1 MLEVAGL
8 IFMKL
13 DLVNNML
20 HPVMQ
25 FRRQDYEI
33 LNGEWEFDF
42 DDNDSGIKELWFD
55 KKLGMIINVPYPYQS
70 KLSGINNQDIHDIL
84 WYRKAVH
91 LKNTD
96 GCILLHFEAVDYRC
110 DIYINGTHIAH
121 HEGGHIGFVCDISDY
136 RGMDIIITLRVYDPS
151 FDKSITRGKQ
161 TWDLKP
167 HDIWYTRTSGI
178 WQSVWVEYKDKI
190 SLNEVRYYPDDL
202 TYSNLVEMEF
212 SSEAV
217 GKKLKIV
224 IACIDYHK
232 EIVLDIQSQRMTYKF
247 VVDNKD
253 DKYLWTVDNPA
264 LFDVRYVIYDDNSVY
279 DTVDSYFGIR
289 TICAKDGKVLL
300 NHKPF
305 YQKLVLNQGY
315 TKDGLL
321 SFEKDEDYLSD
332 ILKMKNM
339 GFNGCRLHQKSE
351 SSQFLYYADKYGFV
365 VWQECAAF
373 YEFNDISKKRLK
385 KEWYEIVKRDFNHPS
400 IIAWTPFNESWGL
413 DGVYKDVQKQDYAHE
428 IYQYIKSLDNTRFVN
443 ANDGWEIVKA
453 DIVGFH
459 NYEHGQKDEKGKY
472 QKYCHDLKTLD
483 NILNMKPGQHE
494 LFASST
500 AYNGEPIM
508 ITEFGGIAYNKDSN
522 AWGYTT
528 VNCEEEFIYDYRR
541 MIEAIYTSD
550 VICGFCYTQL
560 TDVEQE
566 QNGLLDALHN
576 YKVDPLKIREINDM
590 NNESS
595 GDKSYE

>member
-1 MLEVAGL
+1 MPYTFNMLEVAEL

-190 SLNEVRYYPDDL
+190 SLN
-202 TYSNLVEMEF
+202 
-212 SSEAV
+212 
-217 GKKLKIV
+217 
-224 IACIDYHK
+224 
-232 EIVLDIQSQRMTYKF
+232 
-247 VVDNKD
+247 
-253 DKYLWTVDNPA
+253 
-264 LFDVRYVIYDDNSVY
+264 
-279 DTVDSYFGIR
+279 
-289 TICAKDGKVLL
+289 
-300 NHKPF
+300 
-305 YQKLVLNQGY
+305 
-315 TKDGLL
+315 
-321 SFEKDEDYLSD
+321 
-332 ILKMKNM
+332 
-339 GFNGCRLHQKSE
+339 
-351 SSQFLYYADKYGFV
+351 
-365 VWQECAAF
+365 
-373 YEFNDISKKRLK
+373 
-385 KEWYEIVKRDFNHPS
+385 
-400 IIAWTPFNESWGL
+400 
-413 DGVYKDVQKQDYAHE
+413 
-428 IYQYIKSLDNTRFVN
+428 
-443 ANDGWEIVKA
+443 
-453 DIVGFH
+453 
-459 NYEHGQKDEKGKY
+459 
-472 QKYCHDLKTLD
+472 
-483 NILNMKPGQHE
+483 
-494 LFASST
+494 
-500 AYNGEPIM
+500 
-508 ITEFGGIAYNKDSN
+508 
-522 AWGYTT
+522 
-528 VNCEEEFIYDYRR
+528 
-541 MIEAIYTSD
+541 
-550 VICGFCYTQL
+550 
-560 TDVEQE
+560 
-566 QNGLLDALHN
+566 
-576 YKVDPLKIREINDM
+576 
-590 NNESS
+590 
-595 GDKSYE
+595 